1 MQMQFEQ
8 SHMLINVQRKGCL
21 RIPPSKTSEDDRRYF
36 KQLDPLQLVS
46 VTKVS
51 HMYSV
56 SK

>member
-46 VTKVS
+46 ITKVS
-51 HMYSV
+51 HVYIV